1 MEQSSQNSLNSIFTR
16 FPLFSLIA
24 GICSL
29 LACCSPP
36 KQLLLGAFAIILARA
51 SRNGRPL
58 SKAAR
63 FGLIL
68 GIFSVIISIF
78 IFVYYMLMLRFMDDP
93 ANSELVREAIRQ
105 SQELIKYFQNS
116 ANSVPVN

>member
-1 MEQSSQNSLNSIFTR
+1 MEQSPQNSLNTVFSR

-36 KQLLLGAFAIILARA
+36 KQLLLGAIAIILAWA
-51 SRNGRPL
+51 SKNGRPL
-58 SKAAR
+58 GRTAR
-63 FGLIL
+63 IGLIL
-68 GIFSVIISIF
+68 GILSVIISIV
-78 IFVYYMLMLRFMDDP
+78 IFVYYMFMLHFMDDP

-105 SQELIKYFQNS
+105 SQELLKYFQNS
-116 ANSVPVN
+116 MGNAPVN